1 MLTLPAHESDNEI
14 NNALGYGKDALT
26 EDESRAE
33 GKERSCREKEEELYD
48 ALDKMQPIAVE
59 DGFVTFCHHISC
71 TLAPSS
77 PSAYAMITM
86 SKNVSPLPPNPW
98 EL

>member
-1 MLTLPAHESDNEI
+1 MPTFPANESKNEI

-26 EDESRAE
+26 NNERRAE
-33 GKERSCREKEEELYD
+33 GKERSRHEKEEELCD
-48 ALDKMQPIAVE
+48 ALEETQPIAL
-59 DGFVTFCHHISC
+59 FVIISR

-86 SKNVSPLPPNPW
+86 LKKVSPLPPNPW